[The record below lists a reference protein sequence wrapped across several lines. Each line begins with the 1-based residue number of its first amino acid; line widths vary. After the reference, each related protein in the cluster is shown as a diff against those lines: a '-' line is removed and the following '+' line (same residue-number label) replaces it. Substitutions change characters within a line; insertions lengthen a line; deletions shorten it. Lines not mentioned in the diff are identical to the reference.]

1 MIIMKHIR
9 MINVLVLPLA
19 ELNYYTLL
27 DIGLLQLTIQNKRLD
42 KTLRTGSTELK
53 VPTCWGKVTVK
64 RVNCKR
70 L

>member
-1 MIIMKHIR
+1 
-9 MINVLVLPLA
+9 MINILVLPLA

-27 DIGLLQLTIQNKRLD
+27 NIRLLKLNIQNKRLD
-42 KTLRTGSTELK
+42 KTLRNGSAEFK
-53 VPTCWGKVTVK
+53 VPTCWGKVTIK